1 MIFRDATRADLP
13 TILALLADDPL
24 GARRETGVVDARH
37 EKAFADISADP
48 RNRLIVLDDDGEVI
62 GCAQLTF
69 IPGISRQGA
78 ERALIEAVRIRADRR
93 GGGLGRRLFGWLIE
107 TSREHGCALVQLT
120 TDKSRTDAQRFY
132 TDLGFVA
139 SHEGM
144 KLTLPTAPGA

>member
-1 MIFRDATRADLP
+1 M
-13 TILALLADDPL
+13 
-24 GARRETGVVDARH
+24 
-37 EKAFADISADP
+37 
-48 RNRLIVLDDDGEVI
+48 LDDDGEVV

-144 KLTLPTAPGA
+144 KLTLPAGPAASV